1 VKRSA
6 RTYRAPLALALAFG
20 VVVTSHEAHAQPGDA
35 GAPTATEDAGAHF
48 ERGVGFFRDHDYT
61 AAMVEFKKAYELD
74 PHYRVLFNLG
84 QTSKELKDYA
94 AALTSFER
102 YLTEGGDK
110 IDAERRKTV
119 EGWVVELRD
128 KVGRVTFKIE
138 VAGADVAVDDID
150 VGKTPLDE
158 PVVVNAG
165 RRKITVMKPGYAPLT
180 RFVDVA
186 GTESKE
192 LALELVPLT
201 APPGEGDG
209 KAAGG
214 APATSAPTE
223 GGGIGPGPWVML
235 GVTGAAGIAA
245 GVVGGLAL
253 GKKSDFDDALTKVPT
268 SATEIDDARS
278 SARTFAI
285 TADVLTGVAVAA
297 GVTTI
302 ILFIVD
308 ASSGPSAPP
317 TNEPTARVLV
327 GPGFAGVSGSF

>member
-1 VKRSA
+1 MKRSA
-6 RTYRAPLALALAFG
+6 PKHRTALMVATFLGVLATAPLA
-20 VVVTSHEAHAQPGDA
+20 HAVPGD

-48 ERGVGFFRDHDYT
+48 ERGVGFFRDRDYT

-128 KVGRVTFKIE
+128 KVGRIAFTIAV
-138 VAGADVAVDDID
+138 VGADVAVDDID
-150 VGKTPLDE
+150 VGKTPLAK

-165 RRKITVMKPGYAPLT
+165 RRKITVMKPGFAPLT

-186 GTESKE
+186 GTETKP
-192 LALELVPLT
+192 LELELSPLT
-201 APPGEGDG
+201 APTPGGNG
-209 KAAGG
+209 KAPGVEP
-214 APATSAPTE
+214 APEAE
-223 GGGIGPGPWVML
+223 GGGISAASWVML
-235 GVTGAAGIAA
+235 GITGAAGISA
-245 GVVGGLAL
+245 GVVGGIAL
-253 GKKSDFDDALTKVPT
+253 GKKGDFDDALAKVPT
-268 SATEIDDARS
+268 TATEVDDARS
-278 SARTFAI
+278 SARTFAL
-285 TADVLTGVAVAA
+285 TADILTGVAAAA

-302 ILFIVD
+302 VLFIVD
-308 ASSGPSAPP
+308 ATSGPSSAAATAPR
-317 TNEPTARVLV
+317 TRFVA
-327 GPGFAGVSGSF
+327 GPGFTGVVGTF